1 MAGDGHNRH
10 KRPNRRVCDG
20 GRWAMGIRGL
30 IGGCVMAGGGH
41 NRLNMPNRRVVRWR
55 VVRWRVV

>member
-20 GRWAMGIRGL
+20 GWWAMGIIGSICL
-30 IGGCVMAGGGH
+30 IGGWCDGRWCDGG
-41 NRLNMPNRRVVRWR
+41 LL
-55 VVRWRVV
+55 